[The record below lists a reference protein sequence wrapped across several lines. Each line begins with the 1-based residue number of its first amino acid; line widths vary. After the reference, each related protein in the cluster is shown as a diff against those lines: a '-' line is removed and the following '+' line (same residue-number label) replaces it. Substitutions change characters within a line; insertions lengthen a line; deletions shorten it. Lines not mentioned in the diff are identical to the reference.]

1 MYKGNSWGEGTGH
14 SWTWSLPLLLGSLSV
29 CLFDS
34 PDITRQLPSFLWSH
48 SGAPSAF
55 RLVHPRPHFPEGTS
69 RQQDTKIQLPYGPW
83 GVSCAQ
89 EMDCPQSPGLE

>member
-14 SWTWSLPLLLGSLSV
+14 SWTLSLPLLLGSLSV
-29 CLFDS
+29 FVTLLTLPGSYHLFCGHIGGLPVPS
-34 PDITRQLPSFLWSH
+34 GLYIPDPTFLRVPADNRAPRSSFPMDH
-48 SGAPSAF
+48 G
-55 RLVHPRPHFPEGTS
+55 
-69 RQQDTKIQLPYGPW
+69 